1 MGQMIPCP
9 FQLNEPVR
17 VECIIEELVHRRA
30 RKSEL
35 LLEGFVV
42 FVTPRYFVFSYTEA
56 MLDVYDLKDH
66 IETRIEL
73 INECVEMIE
82 NLHHGRGYRVLVVVG
97 PLKNK
102 RHMLMRQS
110 FKLTEVIFRGAQL
123 ICESGVCCIDV
134 DREVPDHSALTC
146 SPLSITDTCLPSA
159 LSCAA
164 TVSAMCCGFAAS
176 GRTIRMS
183 PGGSSFATACQ
194 SSKPR
199 SLGKVCGRG
208 AQLSATG
215 HTSSATWAYPQSRHG
230 AAGRDIPGRAALA
243 GSGGE

>member
-82 NLHHGRGYRVLVVVG
+82 NLHLGEGTGSWWFLV
-97 PLKNK
+97 
-102 RHMLMRQS
+102 HS
-110 FKLTEVIFRGAQL
+110 I
-123 ICESGVCCIDV
+123 ISG
-134 DREVPDHSALTC
+134 TC
-146 SPLSITDTCLPSA
+146 SCDR
-159 LSCAA
+159 
-164 TVSAMCCGFAAS
+164 VSS
-176 GRTIRMS
+176 
-183 PGGSSFATACQ
+183 
-194 SSKPR
+194 
-199 SLGKVCGRG
+199 
-208 AQLSATG
+208 
-215 HTSSATWAYPQSRHG
+215 
-230 AAGRDIPGRAALA
+230 
-243 GSGGE
+243 